1 MRTIVKRV
9 LFEEMTVDYINMT
22 EEPHNKIEGKH
33 LTGRTNPETW
43 SLMKDRFVVLRNF
56 IPESITNMA
65 LDAWKT
71 IEGNEEVDAVIFH
84 KEHEITEG
92 SPKES
97 LGKSKAGYCTP
108 HGVALH
114 RWLGDELKGII
125 DMDLRETYSY
135 TRKYD
140 RGAYLR
146 AHTDRPSCEIS
157 TTICFLI
164 TNW

>member
-71 IEGNEEVDAVIFH
+71 IESDDRYFKVCPR
-84 KEHEITEG
+84 G
-92 SPKES
+92 SASKGRSGICES
-97 LGKSKAGYCTP
+97 SN
-108 HGVALH
+108 
-114 RWLGDELKGII
+114 
-125 DMDLRETYSY
+125 
-135 TRKYD
+135 
-140 RGAYLR
+140 
-146 AHTDRPSCEIS
+146 
-157 TTICFLI
+157 FLLWKPI
-164 TNW
+164 LINAK